1 MQDPPE
7 DLPLDFDESPE
18 PVLPAGEHPFATE
31 FPYPDRDAARAR
43 SWNQQGL
50 DGYPVDRNTSSSDND
65 LYNLLREMTKPEV
78 RGAIDHFLYHNSPT
92 PKATHRLITFIRASL
107 DTALAGSYLRDQ
119 RDYDK
124 LYDAFQIL
132 KCETPLGLTCYD
144 VDESYNHIMNIVEL
158 HFVNTL
164 LKARGGFII
173 KRVATQTMENIS
185 SDGGA
190 GGVGAQEPSILN
202 RLRMR

>member
-7 DLPLDFDESPE
+7 DLPADYEDEPEPEMQVPESP
-18 PVLPAGEHPFATE
+18 HPSE
-31 FPYPDRDAARAR
+31 FPYPDRDVARERWAER
-43 SWNQQGL
+43 GL
-50 DGYPVDRNTSSSDND
+50 IYPPDRNAGSSDND

-78 RGAIDHFLYHNSPT
+78 RGSIDHFLYHNSPT
-92 PKATHRLITFIRASL
+92 PKATHRLITFVRAVL

-144 VDESYNHIMNIVEL
+144 VDESYNHIMNMVEL

-164 LKARGGFII
+164 LKARGGFIV
-173 KRVATQTMENIS
+173 KRVATTTMENINA
-185 SDGGA
+185 DA
-190 GGVGAQEPSILN
+190 GLGVAQQEPSLLN
-202 RLRMR
+202 RIRMH